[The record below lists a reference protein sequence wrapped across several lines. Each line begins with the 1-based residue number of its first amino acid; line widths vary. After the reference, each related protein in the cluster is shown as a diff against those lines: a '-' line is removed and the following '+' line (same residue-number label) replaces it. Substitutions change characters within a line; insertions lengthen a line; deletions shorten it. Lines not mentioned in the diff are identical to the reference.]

1 MKHLTILLLLLL
13 SFMDNTVKA
22 QQFKSVDDSLA
33 YSLGVLIGGNLRSEG
48 FGDLNTEMIYAGL
61 KICSER

>member
-33 YSLGVLIGGNLRSEG
+33 YSLGVLILNLQ
-48 FGDLNTEMIYAGL
+48 
-61 KICSER
+61 